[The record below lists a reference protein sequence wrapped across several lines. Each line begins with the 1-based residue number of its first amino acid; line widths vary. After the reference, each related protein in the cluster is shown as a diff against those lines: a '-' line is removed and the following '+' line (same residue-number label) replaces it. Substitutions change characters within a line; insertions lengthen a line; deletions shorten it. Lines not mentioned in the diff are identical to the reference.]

1 MTVWAPPL
9 EHLRLL
15 GADGMAALEDR
26 AASIEWWCQP
36 NLDDDPVLWR
46 LLDPAGAVARWCGA
60 QPRHC
65 PERTVG
71 PSLRT
76 IVSVDGVKV
85 ECLDALLR
93 RGSRPTLVRLV
104 RACSEPVPM
113 THELCGRP
121 FREPF
126 ATLDVVDL
134 GGTTSVRGRDRT
146 TVVEAVR
153 DEWRGLVLG
162 CGEPDRPAIP
172 ELLAAIDGAEE
183 AAARRAAPVSI
194 ITSHRDRVAVTLG
207 VLDACAD
214 PTTGA
219 VAASPTTSLPELPG
233 GDRQFDYRYAWLRD
247 ASLAASVAALVGEVE
262 VARRHLRW
270 MRDRCTDCEGVPTPL
285 TRLGG
290 GPVPEERVVAGVAGW
305 AGSQPVRVGNAAKDQ
320 LQLDGPGFVAEAV
333 WLIVSAGGQPDRAG
347 YRVVVDL
354 VDAIERVA
362 EGSPSAG
369 IWELREPADVSSDD
383 VGRWMLMDRAVRLSW
398 VHEPW
403 AWRRRRRW
411 RRAARRARQRF
422 LDGRLPSGGAP
433 LVYGHPH
440 IDGAGLL
447 PVVVGL
453 LPRSH
458 PAAAELVDA
467 TIAELGIGDPVT
479 ALRRYPTD
487 VDDGFEGAIGAFVPV
502 SWWAVSAL
510 ARLGRSE
517 EAHALADRLCAALPG
532 LQGEVIASD
541 GAMVG
546 NTPLVWSHAEAARA
560 LYLLRVGDLRRRFG
574 SVGVAAWRTWRLL
587 RAQSRGRTSR
597 SQKAKNPS

>member
-1 MTVWAPPL
+1 LSVWAPPL

-15 GADGMAALEDR
+15 GADGLAALEDP

-36 NLDDDPVLWR
+36 DLDDDPVLWR
-46 LLDPAGAVARWCGA
+46 LLDPTGAVARWCGA
-60 QPRHC
+60 QPRRC

-76 IVSVDGVKV
+76 IVTVDGAEV

-93 RGSRPTLVRLV
+93 RGTRPTLVRLV
-104 RACSEPVPM
+104 RACSEPVRL
-113 THELCGRP
+113 THELGGRP
-121 FREPF
+121 FQGPET
-126 ATLDVVDL
+126 TLDLVDL
-134 GGTTSVRGRDRT
+134 GGATTVRGRDRM
-146 TVVEAVR
+146 TVVDAVP
-153 DEWRGLVLG
+153 DEWRGVALG
-162 CGEPDRPAIP
+162 GDEPNLAVG
-172 ELLAAIDGAEE
+172 ELLAAVDDAED

-214 PTTGA
+214 PVTGA

-233 GDRQFDYRYAWLRD
+233 GDRQFDYRFAWLRD
-247 ASLAASVAALVGEVE
+247 ASLAASVAALVGEVD

-270 MRDRCTDCEGVPTPL
+270 LRDRCADCDGIPTPL
-285 TRLGG
+285 TTPGG
-290 GPVPEERVVAGVAGW
+290 EPAPEEREVAGVSGW
-305 AGSQPVRVGNAAKDQ
+305 AGSRPVRVGNAARDQ

-333 WLIVSAGGQPDRAG
+333 WLIVAAGGQRDRAA

-354 VDAIERVA
+354 IDAIERVA

-369 IWELREPADVSSDD
+369 IWELREPADVSSAD

-433 LVYGHPH
+433 LIYGQPH

-447 PVVVGL
+447 PIVVGL
-453 LPRSH
+453 LPRRD

-467 TIAELGIGDPVT
+467 TIAELGIGDPVA
-479 ALRRYPTD
+479 ALRRYPTE

-510 ARLGRSE
+510 ARLGRVD
-517 EAHALADRLCAALPG
+517 EAHGLADRLCAALPG
-532 LQGEVIASD
+532 LQGEVIAPD

-560 LYLLRVGDLRRRFG
+560 LYLLRVCDLRRRFG
-574 SVGVAAWRTWRLL
+574 SVGVAAWRAWRLL

-597 SQKAKNPS
+597 SQKPKNPA